1 MSESTRE
8 TRVRGMAGA
17 FGDLARL
24 LRENADRLADEI
36 VTEIVAKVPT
46 YAAVTPASLRRS
58 LGQHIETASRSLTV
72 GKAPERVPDVSVAA
86 ERARSGIPIEHVL
99 LAIRLSFQAL
109 REFVIGAATELGI
122 EPGVQLEG
130 VRILWEVNDLISREY
145 AVAHRDEDLDM
156 ARTAET
162 RRVEFVRRLLRDG
175 VNTPDMGLH
184 AASFGLAATAR
195 YRAFRARP
203 AVGETAGQLLQ
214 QLLSWGNAHR
224 LAPFGAVVE
233 GDAVGI
239 LTGEDLPGAGPTAGI
254 GPAVELS
261 QIHESYRVAG
271 QMNQVGLEFG
281 RTGPQTLENL
291 TLHVAVASE
300 HSVGDHLVER
310 ILAPLLAQGGFGREL
325 LSSLDA
331 FLATGMNTAAAAEGL
346 VIHPNT
352 LRYRINQVKQLSG
365 LSLESAQEI
374 SEVWWALRRHE
385 WKART
390 KVDTPTAGDSGNP

>member
-1 MSESTRE
+1 MRRS
-8 TRVRGMAGA
+8 AGA
-17 FGDLARL
+17 FDELARL
-24 LRENADRLADEI
+24 LRDHADKLADET
-36 VTEIVAKVPT
+36 VAEIVEKVPT
-46 YAAVTPASLRRS
+46 YSAVAPASLRRS
-58 LGQHIETASRSLTV
+58 LGQHIETAAGSLIA
-72 GKAPERVPDVSVAA
+72 GKVPERVQDVSVAA

-109 REFVIGAATELGI
+109 REFVIGAATERGI
-122 EPGVQLEG
+122 EPGIQLEG
-130 VRILWEVNDLISREY
+130 VRILWEVNDLVSREY

-184 AASFGLAATAR
+184 AASFGLVATAR

-203 AVGETAGQLLQ
+203 TAGEPSGQLLQ
-214 QLLSWGNAHR
+214 QILNWGNAHR

-239 LTGEDLPGAGPTAGI
+239 FTGEDLPGEGPTAGI
-254 GPAVELS
+254 GPAVELN

-271 QMNQVGLEFG
+271 QMIEVGLEFG

-291 TLHVAVASE
+291 SLHVAVASE

-310 ILAPLLAQGGFGREL
+310 ILGPVLAQGDFGHEL
-325 LSSLDA
+325 VASLDA
-331 FLATGMNTAAAAEGL
+331 FLAAGLNTATAAKAL
-346 VIHPNT
+346 VVHPNT

-365 LSLESAQEI
+365 LTLDSAQEI

-385 WKART
+385 WSSRT
-390 KVDTPTAGDSGNP
+390 KAGIRQG